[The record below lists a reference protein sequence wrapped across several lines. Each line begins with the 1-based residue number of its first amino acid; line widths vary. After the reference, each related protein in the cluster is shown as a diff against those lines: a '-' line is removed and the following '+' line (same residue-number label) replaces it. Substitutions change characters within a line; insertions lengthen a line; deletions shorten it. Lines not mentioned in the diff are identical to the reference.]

1 MIKRTKLADRLLPTY
16 TIAEE
21 RTNMITHIFGGAMGI
36 IALVLCVL
44 RAGYRGSPIDIVG
57 AAIFGSSL
65 ILLYTM
71 SSVYHGLKPGMGKK
85 VLQIIDHCTIYVLI
99 AGSYTPVVLSAIRP
113 VNPVLA
119 WGLFGAEWALAL
131 FAIVLTAI
139 DLKKY
144 QTLSMI
150 CYIGLGWGILP
161 FMKTIWV
168 VMTPTGFWLLLA
180 GGISYT
186 IGAVLYGIGSR
197 RPWFHSVFHVFVVIG
212 SALHI
217 LAILLYAL

>member
-21 RTNMITHIFGGAMGI
+21 RTNMITHIFGGTMGI

-217 LAILLYAL
+217 LAILLYVL

>member
-1 MIKRTKLADRLLPTY
+1 MIKRTKLSDRILPTY
-16 TIAEE
+16 TVAEE
-21 RTNMITHIFGGAMGI
+21 RMNMITHIIGGAMGI
-36 IALVLCVL
+36 VALVLCVL
-44 RAGYRGSPIDIVG
+44 QAAHRGTVIDVIG
-57 AAIFGSSL
+57 AAIFGTAL

-85 VLQIIDHCTIYVLI
+85 VLQVIDHCTIYILI

-113 VNPVLA
+113 VNPTLA
-119 WGLFGAEWALAL
+119 WWIFGAEWALAVV
-131 FAIVLTAI
+131 AIVLTAI

-161 FMKTIWV
+161 FLKVIWQT
-168 VMTPTGFWLLLA
+168 MTPFGFWLLLL

-186 IGAVLYGIGSR
+186 VGAVLYSIGSR
-197 RPWFHSVFHVFVVIG
+197 RPWFHSVFHFFVVIG

>member
-1 MIKRTKLADRLLPTY
+1 MIKRTKLSDRILPQY

-21 RTNMITHIFGGAMGI
+21 RTNMITHIVGGTMGI
-36 IALVLCVL
+36 AALVLCVL
-44 RAGYRGSPIDIVG
+44 QAVTRGTVIDVVG
-57 AAIFGSSL
+57 AAIFGASL

-85 VLQIIDHCTIYVLI
+85 VLQVIDHCTIYILI

-113 VNPVLA
+113 VNTTLA
-119 WGLFGAEWALAL
+119 WWLFGAEWALAI

-168 VMTPTGFWLLLA
+168 VMTPTGFWLLLL

-186 IGAVLYGIGSR
+186 VGAVLYGIGSR
-197 RPWFHSVFHVFVVIG
+197 RPWFHSVFHVFVVLG

>member
-1 MIKRTKLADRLLPTY
+1 MGLA
-16 TIAEE
+16 
-21 RTNMITHIFGGAMGI
+21 
-36 IALVLCVL
+36 ALVFCVL
-44 RAGYRGSPIDIVG
+44 QAACHGTAIDVVG
-57 AAIFGSSL
+57 AAIFGASL

-71 SSVYHGLKPGMGKK
+71 SSVYHGLHPGMGKK

-113 VNPVLA
+113 IEPGLA
-119 WGLFGAEWALAL
+119 WGILGVEWGLATV
-131 FAIVLTAI
+131 AIVLTAI

-144 QTLSMI
+144 KTLSMI

-161 FMKTIWV
+161 FMKLIWQT
-168 VMTPTGFWLLLA
+168 MTPIGFWLLLL

-197 RPWFHSVFHVFVVIG
+197 RRWFHSVFHIFVVIG
-212 SALHI
+212 SGFHI
-217 LAILLYAL
+217 LAVLLYVL